1 MIPRN
6 LGNPNRRNQ
15 QGNQKRGKNRNK
27 KGNPKKEGDR
37 ENLREVENALLDQI
51 FIIINQVMEV
61 IQTNVIDNNS
71 NNQGN
76 GVNRSNRSGSRN
88 NKYDDNPTYQ
98 RLYGDR
104 DYHPNR
110 LDERG
115 ISKERSE
122 MTDTMGSRNQTSNV
136 TMNIERPSN
145 LRDLSDQQNN
155 VVMPGGAQLYPGQ
168 QYRQSNIQRV
178 GQNNRQGPRQN
189 YPQVQN
195 RYQPTRGPGG
205 RLEAPRDNV
214 VIGAQALQYARSV
227 ANRVGSQNISMN
239 STRNAQPVRATGGP
253 GVANIGRRRPVSR
266 APVPVSRPAAAPAAP
281 RAAPVAARP
290 APSAAVAQAA

>member
-1 MIPRN
+1 MIPHY

-15 QGNQKRGKNRNK
+15 QGNRKGGKNRNK
-27 KGNPKKEGDR
+27 KGNQKKEEDR
-37 ENLREVENALLDQI
+37 ENFRQVENALLDQI
-51 FIIINQVMEV
+51 FMIINQVMEV
-61 IQTNVIDNNS
+61 IQTNISDNDTKIRD
-71 NNQGN
+71 N

-214 VIGAQALQYARSV
+214 VIGAQALQYARNV

-253 GVANIGRRRPVSR
+253 GVANIGPRRPVSR

-281 RAAPVAARP
+281 RSAPVAARP